1 MHIRIRIGIS
11 QPKFYGDVV
20 NKARKFKHDPF
31 GLDVYLNKLIRKGYR
46 HNIIVRSLY
55 MYMVFIGTNIDR
67 LIENLRKTKIVFFI
81 SNNLSTLLYFNY
93 DIHGNSLF

>member
-1 MHIRIRIGIS
+1 MFYFRRIGIS
-11 QPKFYGDVV
+11 QLKFYGDVV

-55 MYMVFIGTNIDR
+55 MVFIGTNIDR
-67 LIENLRKTKIVFFI
+67 LIENLRK
-81 SNNLSTLLYFNY
+81 N
-93 DIHGNSLF
+93 